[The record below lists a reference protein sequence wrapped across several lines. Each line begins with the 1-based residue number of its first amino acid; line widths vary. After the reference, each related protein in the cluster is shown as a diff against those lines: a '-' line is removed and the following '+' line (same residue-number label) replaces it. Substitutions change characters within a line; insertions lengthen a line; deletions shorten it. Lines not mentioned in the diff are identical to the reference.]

1 MSKRFLL
8 SSHMCQ
14 ATKKDCLS
22 DLSVVIA
29 SSDVCADLR
38 QQSEQ
43 SKPRVHKKRQVKLD
57 KDGNRPEVSIYAR
70 AYNKV
75 KAQFARIR

>member
-1 MSKRFLL
+1 MS
-8 SSHMCQ
+8 M
-14 ATKKDCLS
+14 TG
-22 DLSVVIA
+22 IA
-29 SSDVCADLR
+29 LCADMQ

-43 SKPRVHKKRQVKLD
+43 SKPRVHKKRQPKLD
-57 KDGNRPEVSIYAR
+57 KDGKVAEVSVYAK